1 MTTIE
6 KNKNTVKS
14 SEVQN
19 TASEIAK
26 FILDSSYIFN
36 GWLVALT
43 FLCLTLIFNLY
54 LDGLRYL
61 IAAAL
66 LFLYLWFMLIAKLD
80 QLASS
85 IGIKSSAVYKSLLI
99 PVIGTIVCYLN
110 VIHLAIQ
117 LTNKNELS
125 ENWLTLFIV
134 NR

>member
-6 KNKNTVKS
+6 KNKNIDAS
-14 SEVQN
+14 GEVQI
-19 TASEIAK
+19 TPSEIAK

-36 GWLVALT
+36 GWLVTLT
-43 FLCLTLIFNLY
+43 LLCLTLIFNLY
-54 LDGLRYL
+54 LDGLQYF

-85 IGIKSSAVYKSLLI
+85 IGIQSSAVYKSLLI

-125 ENWLTLFIV
+125 EN
-134 NR
+134 

>member
-6 KNKNTVKS
+6 KNKNTVTS
-14 SEVQN
+14 AEVQN
-19 TASEIAK
+19 TASQIAK

-36 GWLVALT
+36 VWLIALT
-43 FLCLTLIFNLY
+43 LLCLTLIFNLY
-54 LDGLRYL
+54 LDGLQYL

-85 IGIKSSAVYKSLLI
+85 IGIKTSAVYKSLLI
-99 PVIGTIVCYLN
+99 PVIGTVVCYLN

-125 ENWLTLFIV
+125 DN
-134 NR
+134 

>member
-6 KNKNTVKS
+6 KNKNIDAS
-14 SEVQN
+14 AEMQN
-19 TASEIAK
+19 TPSEIAK

-36 GWLVALT
+36 GWLVTLT
-43 FLCLTLIFNLY
+43 LLCLTLIFNLY
-54 LDGLRYL
+54 LDGLQYF

-85 IGIKSSAVYKSLLI
+85 IGIQSSAVYKSLLI

-125 ENWLTLFIV
+125 EN
-134 NR
+134 

>member
-6 KNKNTVKS
+6 KNKNIDAS
-14 SEVQN
+14 AEVQI
-19 TASEIAK
+19 TPSEIAK

-36 GWLVALT
+36 GWLVTLT
-43 FLCLTLIFNLY
+43 LLCLTLIFNLY
-54 LDGLRYL
+54 LDGLQYF

-66 LFLYLWFMLIAKLD
+66 LFLYLWFMLVAKLD

-85 IGIKSSAVYKSLLI
+85 IGIKTSAVYKSLLI

-125 ENWLTLFIV
+125 EN
-134 NR
+134 

>member
-6 KNKNTVKS
+6 KNKNTVTS
-14 SEVQN
+14 AEVQN
-19 TASEIAK
+19 TASQIAK

-36 GWLVALT
+36 GWLIALT
-43 FLCLTLIFNLY
+43 LLCLTLIFNLY
-54 LDGLRYL
+54 LDGLQYL

-125 ENWLTLFIV
+125 EN
-134 NR
+134 

>member
-6 KNKNTVKS
+6 KNKNIDASAELQITP
-14 SEVQN
+14 
-19 TASEIAK
+19 SEIAK

-36 GWLVALT
+36 GWLVTLT
-43 FLCLTLIFNLY
+43 LLCLTLIFNLY
-54 LDGLRYL
+54 LDGLQYF

-85 IGIKSSAVYKSLLI
+85 IGIQSSAVYKSLLI

-125 ENWLTLFIV
+125 EN
-134 NR
+134 

>member
-1 MTTIE
+1 MTAIE
-6 KNKNTVKS
+6 KNKNTDKS
-14 SEVQN
+14 AEVQK
-19 TASEIAK
+19 TPSEIAK

-36 GWLVALT
+36 GWLIALT
-43 FLCLTLIFNLY
+43 LLCLTLIFNFY
-54 LDGLRYL
+54 LDGLKYL

-66 LFLYLWFMLIAKLD
+66 LFVYLWFMLIAKLD

-85 IGIKSSAVYKSLLI
+85 IGIKSSTVYKTQLI

-125 ENWLTLFIV
+125 DN
-134 NR
+134 

>member
-6 KNKNTVKS
+6 KNKNIDAS
-14 SEVQN
+14 AEVQI
-19 TASEIAK
+19 TPSEIAK

-36 GWLVALT
+36 GWLVTLT
-43 FLCLTLIFNLY
+43 LLCLTLIFNLY
-54 LDGLRYL
+54 LDGLQYF

-85 IGIKSSAVYKSLLI
+85 IGIQSSAVYKSLLI

-125 ENWLTLFIV
+125 EN
-134 NR
+134 

>member
-6 KNKNTVKS
+6 KNKNIDASAELQITP
-14 SEVQN
+14 
-19 TASEIAK
+19 SEIAK

-36 GWLVALT
+36 GWLVTLT
-43 FLCLTLIFNLY
+43 LLCLTLIFNLY
-54 LDGLRYL
+54 LDGLQYF

-66 LFLYLWFMLIAKLD
+66 LFLYLWFMLVAKLD

-85 IGIKSSAVYKSLLI
+85 IGIQSSAVYKSLLI

-125 ENWLTLFIV
+125 EN
-134 NR
+134 

>member
-6 KNKNTVKS
+6 KNKNTVTS
-14 SEVQN
+14 AEVQN
-19 TASEIAK
+19 TASQIAK

-36 GWLVALT
+36 GWLIALT
-43 FLCLTLIFNLY
+43 LLCLTLIFNLY
-54 LDGLRYL
+54 LDGLQYL

-85 IGIKSSAVYKSLLI
+85 IGIKTSAVYKSLLI
-99 PVIGTIVCYLN
+99 PVIGTVVCYLN

-125 ENWLTLFIV
+125 DN
-134 NR
+134 

>member
-43 FLCLTLIFNLY
+43 FLSLTLIFNLY

-66 LFLYLWFMLIAKLD
+66 LFLYLWFMLITKLD

-125 ENWLTLFIV
+125 EN
-134 NR
+134 

>member
-125 ENWLTLFIV
+125 EN
-134 NR
+134 

>member
-6 KNKNTVKS
+6 KNKNIDAS
-14 SEVQN
+14 AEMQN
-19 TASEIAK
+19 TPSEIAK

-36 GWLVALT
+36 GWLVTLT
-43 FLCLTLIFNLY
+43 LLCLTLIFNLY
-54 LDGLRYL
+54 LDGLQYF

-66 LFLYLWFMLIAKLD
+66 LFLYLWFILIAKLD

-85 IGIKSSAVYKSLLI
+85 IGIQSSAVYKSLLI

-125 ENWLTLFIV
+125 EN
-134 NR
+134 

>member
-6 KNKNTVKS
+6 KNKNTVTS
-14 SEVQN
+14 AEAQN

-26 FILDSSYIFN
+26 FIFDSSYIFN

-125 ENWLTLFIV
+125 EN
-134 NR
+134 

>member
-6 KNKNTVKS
+6 KNKNIDAS
-14 SEVQN
+14 AEMQN
-19 TASEIAK
+19 TPSEIAK

-36 GWLVALT
+36 GWLVTLT
-43 FLCLTLIFNLY
+43 LLCLTLIFNLY
-54 LDGLRYL
+54 LDGLQYF

-66 LFLYLWFMLIAKLD
+66 LFLYLWFMLVAKLD

-85 IGIKSSAVYKSLLI
+85 IGIQSSAVYKSLLI

-125 ENWLTLFIV
+125 EN
-134 NR
+134 